1 MYFQKARSDLK
12 ALIERFWN
20 FLPAFFCGMV
30 IYILSTTGSIQLPES
45 FFSSD
50 KIGHFVAYGVLSF
63 LILVGCFKEGR
74 VTRPK
79 IVWTI
84 LLCTIYGVLLEIIQ
98 YTFYPDRLF
107 ETGDAIAN
115 LIGAVGGYLTF
126 RQLY

>member
-1 MYFQKARSDLK
+1 M
-12 ALIERFWN
+12 
-20 FLPAFFCGMV
+20 PAFFCGMV
-30 IYILSTTGSIQLPES
+30 IYILSTTGNIQLPKS

-50 KIGHFVAYGVLSF
+50 KVGHIIAYGVLSF
-63 LILVGCFKEGR
+63 LILVGLFKEGQ

-98 YTFYPDRLF
+98 YSFFPNRLF

-115 LIGAVGGYLTF
+115 FIGAVGGYLTF
-126 RQLY
+126 RQFYKN